1 MISILQQK
9 QNAAAFVFRWE
20 NKGDEKQDT
29 QLFWLDF
36 LENVLNIANA
46 TQQIE
51 FEKKVGLKNTS
62 FIDAY
67 LKETKVLIEQ
77 KSKEIDLNKPQKQS
91 DGSFLTPF
99 EQACRYNAA
108 LPFNE
113 RARFIIICNFKE
125 FHIYDFNLQNPLKQK
140 PQVFYLKELPKHFDH
155 FSFLIHK
162 NQNIFEKEKN
172 ISIQAATLIGKLHEA
187 LLKQYGENRK
197 DDDFVLKN
205 LNKLCVRLVFCFY
218 AEDSGI
224 FPKMNQLG
232 HYLEGFKAENA
243 GEALE
248 KCFKILNTPIE
259 QRPLSLKE
267 ELKAFPYVN
276 GGLFDNAQ
284 NDEIPPINEEIFNIL
299 VKDCSLGFDW
309 SGISPTIFGAMFES
323 TLNPATR
330 RQGGMHY
337 TSIEN
342 IHKVIDPLFLDSLK
356 EELQKLLNA
365 PLGKKRA
372 KNLREFQKKLA
383 SLTFLDPACGS
394 GNFLTETYISLR
406 RLENECLQA
415 INQGNADLF
424 WNNLDFSPVL
434 VNLGQFFGIEI
445 NDFAASVA
453 KTALWIAE
461 LQMLFETEMI
471 LKKDL
476 DFLPLKNY
484 THIVENNALRL
495 DWNEVIP
502 AENLNYI
509 LGNPPFSGARV
520 MGKEQ
525 KEDLFNVA
533 KNIKNAGN
541 LDYVCGWFLKA
552 ADFIQNNPVQCA
564 FVASNSICQGENV
577 APLWQTIFAKGF
589 HIDFAHRSFVW
600 DSEAQGKA
608 HVHCV
613 IVGFSK
619 NPRSTKKIFENN
631 KPILAKNI
639 NPYLIDAP
647 SVIVENR
654 SQPLCKIPKMALGN
668 QPIDG
673 GFYIF
678 TEEEKN
684 AFLQTEPQ
692 AEKFFR
698 SFLGSAEFINNKKR
712 FVLWLKNA
720 DPSELKQCPQVLK
733 RIEKVRDFRLQS
745 KKPET
750 RQRAETPTLFEFES
764 VSKTNYLLIPRVSSE
779 NRKYIPI
786 GFMPPE
792 VIASDRNHIIPNAT
806 LYHFGVLTSIV
817 HNAWMRAVCG
827 RLKSDYNYSNT
838 IVYNNFI
845 WPSANEQEQSQLSA
859 LAQNILNARAKFP
872 NASLA
877 DLYNPLTMPAELLK
891 AHQQNDAF
899 VLKLYGFKPKT
910 KENEMVAH
918 LFQLYAQKTKEE

>member
-1 MISILQQK
+1 MISFSKQK
-9 QNAAAFVFRWE
+9 QNAEAFVLRWE
-20 NKGDEKQDT
+20 NNGDEKQET
-29 QLFWLDF
+29 QRFWLDF

-46 TQQIE
+46 TQEIE

-99 EQACRYNAA
+99 EQAYRYNAA

-125 FHIYDFNLQNPLKQK
+125 FHIYDFNLNNPLKQK
-140 PQVFYLKELPKHFDH
+140 PQVFNLKELPKHFDH

-383 SLTFLDPACGS
+383 GLNFLDPACGS

-424 WNNLDFSPVL
+424 WNNLEFSPVL
-434 VNLGQFFGIEI
+434 VHLGQFFGIEI

-509 LGNPPFSGARV
+509 LGNPPFSGFNYQS
-520 MGKEQ
+520 KTQ
-525 KEDLFNVA
+525 KEELTTIFPKV
-533 KNIKNAGN
+533 KN
-541 LDYVCGWFLKA
+541 LDYVCCWFKKTYDLMDKNLN
-552 ADFIQNNPVQCA
+552 IQAA
-564 FVASNSICQGENV
+564 FVATNSICQGETV
-577 APLWQTIFAKGF
+577 PRFWSFLPEVS
-589 HIDFAHRSFVW
+589 IDFAHRSFVW

-631 KPILAKNI
+631 KAMLVKNI
-639 NPYLIDAP
+639 NYYLLDFQNILIKSRA
-647 SVIVENR
+647 
-654 SQPLCKIPKMALGN
+654 K
-668 QPIDG
+668 PICNVSPIINGTKTTDG
-673 GFYIF
+673 GNLII
-678 TEEEKN
+678 EADEIDD
-684 AFLQTEPQ
+684 FLKKEPK
-692 AEKFFR
+692 AKKFIR
-698 SFLGSAEFINNKKR
+698 TFLGSAEFINNKKR
-712 FVLWLKNA
+712 FCLWLKDA
-720 DPSELKQCPQVLK
+720 EPSELKQMPLVLK

-827 RLKSDYNYSNT
+827 RLKSDYNYSNG

>member
-1 MISILQQK
+1 MISFSKQK
-9 QNAAAFVFRWE
+9 QNAEAFVLRWE
-20 NKGDEKQDT
+20 NNGDEKQET
-29 QLFWLDF
+29 QRFWLDF

-46 TQQIE
+46 TQEIE

-99 EQACRYNAA
+99 EQAYRYNAA

-125 FHIYDFNLQNPLKQK
+125 FHIYDFNLNNPLKQK
-140 PQVFYLKELPKHFDH
+140 PQVFNLKELPKHFDH

-383 SLTFLDPACGS
+383 GLNFLDPACGS

-424 WNNLDFSPVL
+424 WNNLEFSPVL
-434 VNLGQFFGIEI
+434 VHLGQFFGIEI

-509 LGNPPFSGARV
+509 LGNPPFSGFNYQS
-520 MGKEQ
+520 KTQ
-525 KEDLFNVA
+525 KEELTTIFPKV
-533 KNIKNAGN
+533 KN
-541 LDYVCGWFLKA
+541 LDYVCCWFKKTYDLMDKNLN
-552 ADFIQNNPVQCA
+552 IQAA
-564 FVASNSICQGENV
+564 FVATNSICQGETV
-577 APLWQTIFAKGF
+577 PRFWSFLPEVS
-589 HIDFAHRSFVW
+589 IDFAHRSFVW

-631 KPILAKNI
+631 KAMLVKNI
-639 NPYLIDAP
+639 NYYLLDFQNILIKSRA
-647 SVIVENR
+647 
-654 SQPLCKIPKMALGN
+654 K
-668 QPIDG
+668 PICNVSPIINGTKTTDG
-673 GFYIF
+673 GNLII
-678 TEEEKN
+678 EADEIDD
-684 AFLQTEPQ
+684 FLKKEPKTK
-692 AEKFFR
+692 KFIR
-698 SFLGSAEFINNKKR
+698 TFLGSAEFINNKKR
-712 FVLWLKNA
+712 FCLWLKDA
-720 DPSELKQCPQVLK
+720 EPSELKQMPLVLK

-827 RLKSDYNYSNT
+827 RLKSDYNYSNG

>member
-1 MISILQQK
+1 MNLK
-9 QNAAAFVFRWE
+9 
-20 NKGDEKQDT
+20 
-29 QLFWLDF
+29 
-36 LENVLNIANA
+36 
-46 TQQIE
+46 
-51 FEKKVGLKNTS
+51 KKVGLKNTS

-140 PQVFYLKELPKHFDH
+140 PQVFYLKELPKHFEH

-383 SLTFLDPACGS
+383 GLTFLDPACGS

-471 LKKDL
+471 LKKEL

-495 DWNEVIP
+495 DWNAVIP

-509 LGNPPFSGARV
+509 LGNPPFAGYV
-520 MGKEQ
+520 YQNKEQ
-525 KEDLFNVA
+525 KEDLKIISPNV
-533 KNIKNAGN
+533 KS

-564 FVASNSICQGENV
+564 FVASNSICQGEHV
-577 APLWQTIFAKGF
+577 ALLWQVIFEKGF

-600 DSEAQGKA
+600 DSQAQGKA

-639 NPYLIDAP
+639 NGYLMNAP
-647 SVIVENR
+647 SVFVENK
-654 SQPLCKIPKMALGN
+654 SQPLCNVPKMSRGN
-668 QPIDG
+668 QPTDDG
-673 GFYIF
+673 NFLF
-678 TEEEKN
+678 NEEEKN

-712 FVLWLKNA
+712 FCLWLKNA

-733 RIEKVRDFRLQS
+733 RIEQVKIFRLNS
-745 KKPET
+745 KAEST
-750 RQRAETPTLFEFES
+750 RKMAQTPTLFLRLTQLKS
-764 VSKTNYLLIPRVSSE
+764 NYLVIPRVSSE
-779 NRKYIPI
+779 TRLYVPI
-786 GFMPPE
+786 GFVSHE
-792 VIASDRNHIIPNAT
+792 VIPNDAIQIIPNAT

-827 RLKSDYNYSNT
+827 RLKGDYRYSNG

>member
-509 LGNPPFSGARV
+509 LGNPPFSGFNYQS
-520 MGKEQ
+520 KTQ
-525 KEDLFNVA
+525 KEELTTIFPKV
-533 KNIKNAGN
+533 KN
-541 LDYVCGWFLKA
+541 LDYVCCWFKKTYDLMDKNLN
-552 ADFIQNNPVQCA
+552 IQAA
-564 FVASNSICQGENV
+564 FVATNSICQGETV
-577 APLWQTIFAKGF
+577 PRFWSFLPEVS
-589 HIDFAHRSFVW
+589 IDFAHRSFVW

-631 KPILAKNI
+631 KAMLVKNI
-639 NPYLIDAP
+639 NYYLLDFQNILIKSRA
-647 SVIVENR
+647 
-654 SQPLCKIPKMALGN
+654 K
-668 QPIDG
+668 PICNVSPIINGTKTTDG
-673 GFYIF
+673 GNLII
-678 TEEEKN
+678 EADEIDD
-684 AFLQTEPQ
+684 FLKKEPK
-692 AEKFFR
+692 AKKFIR
-698 SFLGSAEFINNKKR
+698 TFLGSAEFINNKKR
-712 FVLWLKNA
+712 FCLWLKDA
-720 DPSELKQCPQVLK
+720 EPSELKQMPLVLK

-827 RLKSDYNYSNT
+827 RLKSDYNYSNG

>member
-1 MISILQQK
+1 MISFSKQK
-9 QNAAAFVFRWE
+9 QNAEAFVLRWE
-20 NKGDEKQDT
+20 NKGDEKQET
-29 QLFWLDF
+29 QRFWLDF

-46 TQQIE
+46 TQEIE

-99 EQACRYNAA
+99 EQAYRYNAA

-125 FHIYDFNLQNPLKQK
+125 FHIYDFNLNNPLKQK

-509 LGNPPFSGARV
+509 LGNPPFSGFNYQS
-520 MGKEQ
+520 KTQ
-525 KEDLFNVA
+525 KEELTTIFPKV
-533 KNIKNAGN
+533 KN
-541 LDYVCGWFLKA
+541 LDYVCCWFKKTYDLMDKNLN
-552 ADFIQNNPVQCA
+552 IQAA
-564 FVASNSICQGENV
+564 FVATNSICQGETV
-577 APLWQTIFAKGF
+577 PRFWSFLPEVS
-589 HIDFAHRSFVW
+589 IDFAHRSFVW

-631 KPILAKNI
+631 KAMLVKNI
-639 NPYLIDAP
+639 NYYLLDFQNILIKSRA
-647 SVIVENR
+647 
-654 SQPLCKIPKMALGN
+654 K
-668 QPIDG
+668 PICNVSPIINGTKTTDG
-673 GFYIF
+673 GNLII
-678 TEEEKN
+678 EADEIDD
-684 AFLQTEPQ
+684 FLKKEPK
-692 AEKFFR
+692 AKKFIR
-698 SFLGSAEFINNKKR
+698 TFLGSAEFINNKKR
-712 FVLWLKNA
+712 FCLWLKDA
-720 DPSELKQCPQVLK
+720 EPSELKQMPLVLK

-827 RLKSDYNYSNT
+827 RLEMRYNYSNT

>member
-383 SLTFLDPACGS
+383 GLNFLDPACGS

-434 VNLGQFFGIEI
+434 VHLGQFFGIEI

-509 LGNPPFSGARV
+509 LGNPPFSGFNYQS
-520 MGKEQ
+520 KTQ
-525 KEDLFNVA
+525 KEELTTIFPKV
-533 KNIKNAGN
+533 KN
-541 LDYVCGWFLKA
+541 LDYVCCWFKKTYDLMDKNLN
-552 ADFIQNNPVQCA
+552 IQAA
-564 FVASNSICQGENV
+564 FVATNSICQGETV
-577 APLWQTIFAKGF
+577 PRFWSFLPEVS
-589 HIDFAHRSFVW
+589 IDFAHRSFVW

-631 KPILAKNI
+631 KAMLVKNI
-639 NPYLIDAP
+639 NYYLLDFQNILIKSRA
-647 SVIVENR
+647 
-654 SQPLCKIPKMALGN
+654 K
-668 QPIDG
+668 PICNVSPIINGTKTTDG
-673 GFYIF
+673 GNLII
-678 TEEEKN
+678 EADEIDD
-684 AFLQTEPQ
+684 FLKKEPK
-692 AEKFFR
+692 AKKFIR
-698 SFLGSAEFINNKKR
+698 TFLGSAEFINNKKR
-712 FVLWLKNA
+712 FCLWLKDA
-720 DPSELKQCPQVLK
+720 EPSELKQMPLVLK

-827 RLKSDYNYSNT
+827 RLKSDYNYSNG

-899 VLKLYGFKPKT
+899 VLKLYGFKSKT

>member
-383 SLTFLDPACGS
+383 GLTFLDPACGS

-471 LKKDL
+471 LKKEL

-495 DWNEVIP
+495 DWNAVIP

-509 LGNPPFSGARV
+509 LGNPPFAGYV
-520 MGKEQ
+520 YQNKEQ
-525 KEDLFNVA
+525 KEDLKIISPNV
-533 KNIKNAGN
+533 KS

-564 FVASNSICQGENV
+564 FVASNSICQGEHV
-577 APLWQTIFAKGF
+577 ALLWQVIFEKGF

-600 DSEAQGKA
+600 DSQAQGKA

-639 NPYLIDAP
+639 NGYLMNAP
-647 SVIVENR
+647 SVFVENK
-654 SQPLCKIPKMALGN
+654 SQPLCNVPKMSRGN
-668 QPIDG
+668 QPTDDG
-673 GFYIF
+673 NFLF
-678 TEEEKN
+678 NEEEKN

-712 FVLWLKNA
+712 FCLWLKNA

-733 RIEKVRDFRLQS
+733 RIEQVKIFRLNS
-745 KKPET
+745 KAEST
-750 RQRAETPTLFEFES
+750 RKMAQTPTLFLRLTQLKS
-764 VSKTNYLLIPRVSSE
+764 NYLVIPRVSSE
-779 NRKYIPI
+779 TRLYVPI
-786 GFMPPE
+786 GFVSHE
-792 VIASDRNHIIPNAT
+792 VIPNDAIQIIPNAT

-827 RLKSDYNYSNT
+827 RLKGDYRYSNG

>member
-1 MISILQQK
+1 M
-9 QNAAAFVFRWE
+9 
-20 NKGDEKQDT
+20 
-29 QLFWLDF
+29 
-36 LENVLNIANA
+36 
-46 TQQIE
+46 
-51 FEKKVGLKNTS
+51 
-62 FIDAY
+62 
-67 LKETKVLIEQ
+67 
-77 KSKEIDLNKPQKQS
+77 
-91 DGSFLTPF
+91 
-99 EQACRYNAA
+99 
-108 LPFNE
+108 
-113 RARFIIICNFKE
+113 
-125 FHIYDFNLQNPLKQK
+125 
-140 PQVFYLKELPKHFDH
+140 
-155 FSFLIHK
+155 
-162 NQNIFEKEKN
+162 
-172 ISIQAATLIGKLHEA
+172 HEA

-383 SLTFLDPACGS
+383 GLNFLDPACGS

-424 WNNLDFSPVL
+424 WNNLEFSPVL
-434 VNLGQFFGIEI
+434 VHLGQFFGIEI

-495 DWNEVIP
+495 DWNAVIP

-509 LGNPPFSGARV
+509 LGNPPFAGYV
-520 MGKEQ
+520 YQNKEQ
-525 KEDLFNVA
+525 KEDLKIISLNV
-533 KNIKNAGN
+533 KS

-564 FVASNSICQGENV
+564 FVASNSICQGEHV
-577 APLWQTIFAKGF
+577 ALLWQAIFEKGF

-600 DSEAQGKA
+600 ESEAQGKA

-631 KPILAKNI
+631 KPIPAKNI
-639 NPYLIDAP
+639 NGYLMNAP
-647 SVIVENR
+647 SVFVENK
-654 SQPLCKIPKMALGN
+654 SQPLCNVPKMSRGN
-668 QPIDG
+668 QPTDDG
-673 GFYIF
+673 NFLF
-678 TEEEKN
+678 NEEEKN

-712 FVLWLKNA
+712 FCLWLKNA

-733 RIEKVRDFRLQS
+733 RIEQVKIFRLNS
-745 KKPET
+745 KAEST
-750 RQRAETPTLFEFES
+750 RKMAQTPTLFLRLTQLKS
-764 VSKTNYLLIPRVSSE
+764 NYLVIPRVSSE
-779 NRKYIPI
+779 TRLYVPI
-786 GFMPPE
+786 GFVSHE
-792 VIASDRNHIIPNAT
+792 VIPNDAIQIIPNAT

-827 RLKSDYNYSNT
+827 RLETRYRYSNG

-845 WPSANEQEQSQLSA
+845 WPCANEQEQSQLSA

-872 NASLA
+872 NVSLA

-910 KENEMVAH
+910 KENEIVAH

>member
-99 EQACRYNAA
+99 EQAHRYNAA

-564 FVASNSICQGENV
+564 FVASNSICQGEHV
-577 APLWQTIFAKGF
+577 ALLWQVIFEKGF

-647 SVIVENR
+647 FAFLENR
-654 SQPLCKIPKMALGN
+654 KKPLCKVKEMGIGN
-668 QPIDG
+668 KPIDG
-673 GFYIF
+673 GFLIF
-678 TEEEKN
+678 NKTEKN
-684 AFLQTEPQ
+684 DFLKKEPL
-692 AEKFFR
+692 AKKFMKPYMMGED
-698 SFLGSAEFINNKKR
+698 FLKKKPRFI
-712 FVLWLKNA
+712 LWLGEAAPN
-720 DPSELKQCPQVLK
+720 ELKQMPRVLE
-733 RIEKVRDFRLQS
+733 RLEKVQNYRLQS
-745 KKPET
+745 KSNSTKKIAEKPTHFHVENII
-750 RQRAETPTLFEFES
+750 
-764 VSKTNYLLIPRVSSE
+764 KTDYLAIPKVTS
-779 NRKYIPI
+779 NRRIYIPI
-786 GFMPPE
+786 DFLTAKTISG
-792 VIASDRNHIIPNAT
+792 DKLLCIPNAT
-806 LYHFGVLTSIV
+806 LYDFGILTSIV
-817 HNAWMRAVCG
+817 HNAWMRVVGG
-827 RLKSDYNYSNT
+827 RLGTGYSYSIG

-845 WPSANEQEQSQLSA
+845 WPCANEQEQSQLSA

-910 KENEMVAH
+910 KENEIVAH

>member
-140 PQVFYLKELPKHFDH
+140 PQVFYLKELPKHFEH

-383 SLTFLDPACGS
+383 GLNFLDPACGS

-434 VNLGQFFGIEI
+434 VHLGQFFGIEI

-509 LGNPPFSGARV
+509 LGNPPFSGFNYQS
-520 MGKEQ
+520 KTQ
-525 KEDLFNVA
+525 KEELTTIFPKV
-533 KNIKNAGN
+533 KN
-541 LDYVCGWFLKA
+541 LDYVCCWFKKTYDLMDKNLN
-552 ADFIQNNPVQCA
+552 IQAA
-564 FVASNSICQGENV
+564 FVATNSICQGETV
-577 APLWQTIFAKGF
+577 PRFWSFLPEVS
-589 HIDFAHRSFVW
+589 IDFAHRSFVW

-631 KPILAKNI
+631 KAMLVKNI
-639 NPYLIDAP
+639 NYYLLDFQNILIKSRA
-647 SVIVENR
+647 
-654 SQPLCKIPKMALGN
+654 K
-668 QPIDG
+668 PICNVSPIINGTKTTDG
-673 GFYIF
+673 GNLII
-678 TEEEKN
+678 EADEIDD
-684 AFLQTEPQ
+684 FLKKEPK
-692 AEKFFR
+692 AKKFIR
-698 SFLGSAEFINNKKR
+698 TFLGSAEFINNKKR
-712 FVLWLKNA
+712 FCLWLKDA
-720 DPSELKQCPQVLK
+720 EPSELKQMPLVLK

-827 RLKSDYNYSNT
+827 RLKSDYNYSNG

>member
-365 PLGKKRA
+365 LLGKKRA

-509 LGNPPFSGARV
+509 LGNPPFSGFNYQS
-520 MGKEQ
+520 KTQ
-525 KEDLFNVA
+525 KEELTTIFPKV
-533 KNIKNAGN
+533 KN
-541 LDYVCGWFLKA
+541 LDYVCCWFKKTYDLMDKNLN
-552 ADFIQNNPVQCA
+552 IQAA
-564 FVASNSICQGENV
+564 FVATNSICQGETV
-577 APLWQTIFAKGF
+577 SRFWSFLPEVS
-589 HIDFAHRSFVW
+589 IDFAHRSFVW

-631 KPILAKNI
+631 KAMLVKNI
-639 NPYLIDAP
+639 NYYLLDFQNILIKSRA
-647 SVIVENR
+647 
-654 SQPLCKIPKMALGN
+654 K
-668 QPIDG
+668 PICNVSPIINGTKTTDG
-673 GFYIF
+673 GNLII
-678 TEEEKN
+678 EADEIDD
-684 AFLQTEPQ
+684 FLKKEPK
-692 AEKFFR
+692 AKKFIR
-698 SFLGSAEFINNKKR
+698 TFLGSAEFINNKKR
-712 FVLWLKNA
+712 FCLWLKDA
-720 DPSELKQCPQVLK
+720 EPSELKQMPLVLK

-827 RLKSDYNYSNT
+827 RLKSDYNYSNG

-918 LFQLYAQKTKEE
+918 LFQLYAQKTKQE

>member
-9 QNAAAFVFRWE
+9 QNAAAFVLRWE

-383 SLTFLDPACGS
+383 GLNFLDPACGS

-434 VNLGQFFGIEI
+434 VHLGQFFGIEI

-509 LGNPPFSGARV
+509 LGNPPFSGFNYQS
-520 MGKEQ
+520 KTQ
-525 KEDLFNVA
+525 KEELTTIFPKV
-533 KNIKNAGN
+533 KN
-541 LDYVCGWFLKA
+541 LDYVCCWFKKTYDLMDKNLN
-552 ADFIQNNPVQCA
+552 IQAA
-564 FVASNSICQGENV
+564 FVATNSICQGETV
-577 APLWQTIFAKGF
+577 PRFWSFLPEVS
-589 HIDFAHRSFVW
+589 IDFAHRSFVW

-631 KPILAKNI
+631 KAMLVKNI
-639 NPYLIDAP
+639 NYYLLDFQNILIKSRA
-647 SVIVENR
+647 
-654 SQPLCKIPKMALGN
+654 K
-668 QPIDG
+668 PICNVSPIINGTKTTDG
-673 GFYIF
+673 GNLII
-678 TEEEKN
+678 EADEIDD
-684 AFLQTEPQ
+684 FLKKEPK
-692 AEKFFR
+692 AKKFIR
-698 SFLGSAEFINNKKR
+698 TFLGSAEFINNKKR
-712 FVLWLKNA
+712 FCLWLKDA
-720 DPSELKQCPQVLK
+720 EPSELKQMPLVLK

-827 RLKSDYNYSNT
+827 RLKSDYNYSNG